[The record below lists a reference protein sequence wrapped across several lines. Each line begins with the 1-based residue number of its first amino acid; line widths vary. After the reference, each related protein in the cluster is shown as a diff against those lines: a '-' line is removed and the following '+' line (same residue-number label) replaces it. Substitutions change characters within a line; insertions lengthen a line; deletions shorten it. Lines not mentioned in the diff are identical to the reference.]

1 MVSLYQLLAIIVKME
16 RPKLSQRNKQVIQ
29 EKDECK
35 TKLDDLENQNLTDII
50 IPGDPL
56 ENELMV
62 KRLENSKKFQNKYL

>member
-1 MVSLYQLLAIIVKME
+1 ME

-29 EKDECK
+29 EKDEYK

-56 ENELMV
+56 ENEFMV